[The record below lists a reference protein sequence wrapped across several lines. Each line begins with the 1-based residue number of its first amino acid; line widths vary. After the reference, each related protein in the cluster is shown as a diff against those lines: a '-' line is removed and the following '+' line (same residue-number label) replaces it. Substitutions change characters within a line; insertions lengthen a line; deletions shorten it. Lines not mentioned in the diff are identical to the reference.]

1 LKKQIAVVIILLLI
15 ILFSSIAYITKV
27 QKENIEIKK
36 YNSWYESY
44 FNKEIYG
51 TEVVTIINKAIEENK
66 KNHIKK
72 DEKNLYIENDEDSI
86 KIELKMITVEKTY
99 QMETIYNND
108 INNFIKHFNL
118 IIFKCSEIQY
128 HKTTGKISKLIF
140 EQIEK

>member
-1 LKKQIAVVIILLLI
+1 MKKQIIIIFVIMLTITFI
-15 ILFSSIAYITKV
+15 TISYITRYP
-27 QKENIEIKK
+27 KENIEIKK
-36 YNSWYESY
+36 HNNWYESY
-44 FNKEIYG
+44 LDKEIYG

-66 KNHIKK
+66 KNKIQQ
-72 DEKNLYIENDEDSI
+72 DEKKLYISNNKNSV
-86 KIELKMITVEKTY
+86 KIELKMITIKKTY

-128 HKTTGKISKLIF
+128 HKKTGKISKMVF